1 MIKIKLPTLFI
12 QKKDDLKF
20 NKKGIS
26 PLIATVLLVAFVIL
40 IAVLIWFWWDK
51 IIHEQA
57 EKIGAETTGEI
68 SCAQDISFAL
78 SNAYCTPSSEA
89 AGVTV
94 ENTNTGD
101 IYKFIVRA
109 KQGNEII
116 EVVESPLSLQASA
129 AGELGITYDPTSYS
143 GAGPDALEIIPQ
155 IISPQGA
162 TVTCNEKTETISLIC
177 L

>member
-1 MIKIKLPTLFI
+1 MEEKIWKLKLFKEKDSKVLI
-12 QKKDDLKF
+12 QKL
-20 NKKGIS
+20 GIS

-129 AGELGITYDPTSYS
+129 AGELGITYNATLYS
-143 GAGPDALEIIPQ
+143 GLGPDALEIMPQ
-155 IISPQGA
+155 IISQGA
-162 TVTCNEKTETISLIC
+162 TVTCNEKTETISLTC